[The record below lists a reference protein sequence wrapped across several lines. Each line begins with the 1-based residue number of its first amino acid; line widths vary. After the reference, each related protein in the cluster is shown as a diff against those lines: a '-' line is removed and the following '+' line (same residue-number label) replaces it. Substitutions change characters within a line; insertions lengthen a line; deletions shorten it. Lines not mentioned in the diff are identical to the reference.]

1 MSRGGHGPLR
11 KYQQHPSIY
20 KDLSKER
27 QESSN
32 SSRDKDSSSQT
43 SVTALFEKSRKFDRN
58 SREHKE
64 LTRSI
69 TMCLAKDMLPLS
81 TVDKPGFRAMISRL
95 NPRCDLP
102 TRSYCSRIAIPAL
115 YQEVREGLQSSLRSI
130 DIDHFSGTTDLWSS
144 SAMEPYLSY
153 TIHYVT
159 SSWELTSHC
168 LQAHYMPEDH
178 TGINLQ
184 DALSQT
190 LLNWELD
197 ATKLVALTTDSG
209 SNIVLAC
216 DLLHW

>member
-1 MSRGGHGPLR
+1 
-11 KYQQHPSIY
+11 
-20 KDLSKER
+20 
-27 QESSN
+27 
-32 SSRDKDSSSQT
+32 
-43 SVTALFEKSRKFDRN
+43 
-58 SREHKE
+58 
-64 LTRSI
+64 
-69 TMCLAKDMLPLS
+69 MLPLS

-216 DLLHW
+216 DLLHWRRLSCFGHNLDLAIQKVLQMDGLNEYCVCADKLFLQFYAIGKGGESLLKSKTNEIYPSIN